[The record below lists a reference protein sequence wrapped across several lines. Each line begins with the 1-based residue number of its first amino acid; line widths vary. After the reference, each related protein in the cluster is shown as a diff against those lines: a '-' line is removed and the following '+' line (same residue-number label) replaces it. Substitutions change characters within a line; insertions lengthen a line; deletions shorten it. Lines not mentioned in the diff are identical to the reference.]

1 MVKKDIKK
9 LSNMKKI
16 IIIGGGA
23 MGSAFTIPCLENNN
37 KVTITEP
44 YSERFI
50 KDLSSK
56 NKFHSA
62 LNTKLPKKLKFRK
75 FSKDLLKEKFDLIV
89 IALSLSGIDFIGK
102 ELKNLK
108 IKTPI
113 LVLTKGLKY
122 EKKSN
127 RILTISEQLKK
138 NYGGM
143 NISVLK
149 GPCLAKELAE
159 KNHTSVV
166 IANKSIN
173 VAKSIGRLIS
183 TKYYITE
190 YSKDIIGVEVCSA
203 IKNIYSMIIGAGQSL
218 NASSNLFQ
226 KSIIEM
232 KYLTKYFKG
241 KDETT
246 LGLAGIGDLYV
257 SAAGG
262 RNSKMGS
269 YLGKGFTFNVAKKRF
284 MPKDTVEGEQLAR
297 EIAPFILKKID
308 KKKIPL
314 MNNLLRTIINNKKLK
329 IKV

>member
-1 MVKKDIKK
+1 
-9 LSNMKKI
+9 MKKI

-23 MGSAFTIPCLENNN
+23 MGSAFTIPCLDNNN

-44 YSERFI
+44 YSKRFI

-56 NKFHSA
+56 KKFHTA
-62 LNTKLPKKLKFRK
+62 LKIKLPKKLKFRK
-75 FSKDLLKEKFDLIV
+75 FTKDLLKEKFDLIV

-122 EKKSN
+122 EKKTN
-127 RILTISEQLKK
+127 KILTISEQLKK
-138 NYGGM
+138 NYREM

-149 GPCLAKELAE
+149 GPCLANELAR
-159 KNHTSVV
+159 KNKTSVV
-166 IANKSIN
+166 IANKNIN
-173 VAKSIGRLIS
+173 IAKSIGKQIS
-183 TKYYITE
+183 TKYYIIE
-190 YSKDIIGVEVCSA
+190 YSRDIIGVEVCSA

-218 NASSNLFQ
+218 NSSSNLFQ

-246 LGLAGIGDLYV
+246 SGLAGVGDLYV

-269 YLGKGFTFNVAKKRF
+269 YLGKGFTFKTAKKKF

-314 MNNLLRTIINNKKLK
+314 MINLLGAILKNKKLK
-329 IKV
+329 VS

>member
-1 MVKKDIKK
+1 
-9 LSNMKKI
+9 MKKI
-16 IIIGGGA
+16 LVIGGGA
-23 MGSAFTIPCLENNN
+23 MGSAFTVPCLENNN
-37 KVTITEP
+37 TVTITEP
-44 YSERFI
+44 YSKVFI
-50 KDLSSK
+50 RDLSSK

-62 LNTKLPKKLKFRK
+62 LKINLPKKLKFKK
-75 FSKDLLKEKFDLIV
+75 FSKDLLNEKFDLIV
-89 IALSLSGIDFIGK
+89 IALSLSGIDFIGE
-102 ELKNLK
+102 ELKNSK
-108 IKTPI
+108 IKTPL

-122 EKKSN
+122 EKKKN
-127 RILTISEQLKK
+127 KILTISEQLKK
-138 NYGGM
+138 NYKGA

-149 GPCLAKELAE
+149 GPCLAKELAR
-159 KNHTSVV
+159 KNQTSVV
-166 IANKSIN
+166 IANKNIN
-173 VAKSIGRLIS
+173 VAKAIGKKIS
-183 TKYYITE
+183 TKYYLTE
-190 YSKDIIGVEVCSA
+190 YSRDVIGIEVCSA

-246 LGLAGIGDLYV
+246 SGLAGIGDLYV

-269 YLGKGFTFNVAKKRF
+269 YLGKGYTFKNAKKKF
-284 MPKDTVEGEQLAR
+284 MLKDTVEGEQLAR
-297 EIAPFILKKID
+297 EIAPYILKKID

-314 MNNLLRTIINNKKLK
+314 MVNLLKTIINNKKLE